1 MILQS
6 PLPVLSAGV
15 TVVRRDGF
23 ARALLALT
31 KPRLAFF
38 SILSG
43 MTGYAVASA
52 EGGWPRLLA
61 SLAGITLSAGGALSL
76 NQWWERDTDA
86 LMRRTAGRPLPS
98 GRISPAGALIWTL
111 ALSVT
116 GVGLLAGTTGVLAAS
131 LAAAIIVLYGLIYTP
146 MKRVTRW
153 ATEVGS
159 LSGAMPPLLGAAAA
173 GDVRAPGAW
182 VLAAILLF
190 WQMPHFF
197 AIGWMHRADYR
208 RAGFPLLPASDP
220 AGFTTAAWTFGY
232 TVALIVGS
240 IAPWALGWLGPAYG
254 LVAAAAGVGLGAA
267 SVRFLMQADRRD
279 QRGRELFFASI
290 LYLPPVMAA
299 LVIDHWW

>member
-6 PLPVLSAGV
+6 PLPVLSAGA
-15 TVVRRDGF
+15 TVVRREGF

-111 ALSVT
+111 TLSLA

-146 MKRVTRW
+146 MKRMTRW

-159 LSGAMPPLLGAAAA
+159 VSGAMPPLLGAAAA
-173 GDVRAPGAW
+173 GEVMAPGAW
-182 VLAAILLF
+182 VLAGILLF

-197 AIGWMHRADYR
+197 AIGWMHRVDYR
-208 RAGFPLLPASDP
+208 TAGFPLRPVIDAT
-220 AGFTTAAWTFGY
+220 GGVTAAWSLAY
-232 TVALIVGS
+232 TVALAVVS
-240 IAPWALGWLGPAYG
+240 LLPWALGTMGWIYG
-254 LVAAAAGVGLGAA
+254 IIALAGALAMLVNA
-267 SVRFLMQADRRD
+267 VRFLTDGRQRDLRARR
-279 QRGRELFFASI
+279 LFLTTLI
-290 LYLPPVMAA
+290 YLPPVMAA
-299 LVIDHWW
+299 LVMDAG

>member
-15 TVVRRDGF
+15 TVVRRDGL
-23 ARALLALT
+23 AGALLALT

-52 EGGWPRLLA
+52 EGGWPGLLA

-86 LMRRTAGRPLPS
+86 LMRRTAGRPLPA
-98 GRISPAGALIWTL
+98 GRISPAGALAWTL
-111 ALSVT
+111 ALSVA
-116 GVGLLAGTTGVLAAS
+116 GVGLLAATAGVLAAS
-131 LAAAIIVLYGLIYTP
+131 LAAMIIVLYGLIYTP

-159 LSGAMPPLLGAAAA
+159 ISGAMPPLLGAAAA
-173 GDVRAPGAW
+173 GDVMAPGAW
-182 VLAAILLF
+182 VLAGVLLF

-197 AIGWMHRADYR
+197 AIGWMHRVDYR
-208 RAGFPLLPASDP
+208 VAGFPLLPVVDATGR
-220 AGFTTAAWTFGY
+220 ATAAWSLAY
-232 TVALIVGS
+232 TVALAAVS
-240 IAPWALGWLGPAYG
+240 LLPWALGTTGWMYAIVALAGALAM
-254 LVAAAAGVGLGAA
+254 LVNG
-267 SVRFLMQADRRD
+267 VRFLTDGRQRDLRARR
-279 QRGRELFFASI
+279 LFLTTLI
-290 LYLPPVMAA
+290 YLPPVMAA
-299 LVIDHWW
+299 LVMDAR

>member
-6 PLPVLSAGV
+6 PLPVLSAGA
-15 TVVRRDGF
+15 TVVRREGF

-111 ALSVT
+111 TLSLA

-159 LSGAMPPLLGAAAA
+159 VSGAMPPLLGAAAA
-173 GDVRAPGAW
+173 GEVMAPGAW
-182 VLAAILLF
+182 VLAGILLF

-197 AIGWMHRADYR
+197 AIGWMHRLDYR
-208 RAGFPLLPASDP
+208 AAGFPLRPVIDAT
-220 AGFTTAAWTFGY
+220 GGVTAAWSLAY
-232 TVALIVGS
+232 TVALAAVS
-240 IAPWALGWLGPAYG
+240 LLPWALGTMGWIYG
-254 LVAAAAGVGLGAA
+254 IIALAGALAMLVNA
-267 SVRFLMQADRRD
+267 VRFLTDGRQRDLRARR
-279 QRGRELFFASI
+279 LFLTTLI
-290 LYLPPVMAA
+290 YLPPVMAA
-299 LVIDHWW
+299 LVMDAG